1 MTRGNVERMHYR
13 RHSQTSFSPVRWAK
27 SYLASRLLSCDRP
40 PHRPEGGKGPY
51 PDLERV
57 VLGILLSGLL
67 DGSARLGLTR
77 HEQRRPI

>member
-1 MTRGNVERMHYR
+1 MKMPARVSSMWLGSAARCHG
-13 RHSQTSFSPVRWAK
+13 A
-27 SYLASRLLSCDRP
+27 DRP

-67 DGSARLGLTR
+67 DRSARLGLTR
-77 HEQRRPI
+77 ATSNDGSIEA